1 MTSGNG
7 QASRQANPR
16 TMRLPG
22 SVAEIEGSPPGP
34 DVGAFFD
41 LDGTL
46 VAGFTGVIMT
56 QDRLRRRQMSV
67 GEFIGMVQAGLNHQL
82 GRSEFEDLI
91 GKGARMMRGSSLD
104 DIDELAER
112 LFVQK
117 IVGRIYPEMRE
128 LVRAH
133 MARGHTVVLSSSAL
147 TVQVEPVARFLGI
160 QNVLSN
166 KFETDDDGLLTGE
179 VLTPIIWGPGK
190 ARAVQAFAA
199 KNGVDLSKSYF
210 YADGDEDVALMY
222 LVGNPRP
229 TNPAG
234 KLAAVAAKRGWPVL
248 KFTSRS
254 GSSPVS
260 QLRTAAGVA
269 SMMPIAAGAI
279 GLGLLTRNKRTGVN
293 FFTSAFGRTLLTATG
308 INLNVLGK
316 ENLTAQRPAVFI
328 FNHRNQADPMIAG
341 RLVETNFTSVGKKE
355 LEKDPI
361 VGTIGKVMDAA
372 FIDRDD
378 PKKAVE
384 GLKKVEELARKG
396 LSILIAPEGTR
407 LDTTEVG
414 PFKKGPF
421 RIAMSAGIP
430 IVPIVIRNAEVV
442 AARDSSTF
450 NPGTVDV
457 VVYPPIPIDDWTHEN
472 LVDRIAEVRQ
482 LYLDTLKDWPH
493 DELPKPDLYKRTKAP
508 AKKADG
514 QEGDGQEGDGQEG
527 DGQEDGRQGSDEKGW
542 RERPPV
548 KVPADHFAPFTTTD
562 DALVLASVSSPAEQ
576 ELLNDWLERQRR
588 DHPDSKVEVLRLPAD
603 DPPPAVLA
611 QLVSELEA
619 DEDRSVVPVRVFWVP
634 GGLPTRS
641 KVVSFLSGRDTYR
654 PPEILQRRILRKD
667 PSRAR
672 VVAGEPAKV
681 SELRQQWADTTVAEN
696 SREFARFV
704 IRRAILAIE
713 RVELR
718 LLGPEYK
725 SPRLIKP
732 ELLASARFREG
743 LERIPGATMETAG
756 EMLDELS
763 TGWSR
768 FSVDL
773 IPSLGR
779 AIFSRGFDPNIDY
792 DRGEV
797 ESMRRHLENHPA
809 VLLFSHRSYLDG
821 VIVPVAMQENRLPPV
836 HTFAGIN
843 LSFGFMGPL
852 MRHSG
857 VIFIRRKLDDPLY
870 KYVLRQFVGYIVEKR
885 FNLSWSIEGTR
896 SRTGKML
903 PPKLGLLAY
912 VADAYLDGRSDDI
925 LLQPVSIS
933 FDQLHETAEY
943 AAYARGGEKTPEGLS
958 WMYNFIKAQGERNY
972 GKIYVRF
979 PEAVSMREYLG
990 EPHGP
995 MATDDAAKRLALQK
1009 MAFEV
1014 AWRILRVTPV
1024 NASALVSA
1032 LLLTT
1037 RGVALTLDQ
1046 LHHTLQ
1052 DSLDYLER
1060 KQTPMTNSALRLRTA
1075 EGVRAAL
1082 DALSNGHP
1090 VTCVD
1095 GGREPVWRIAPEDE
1109 HEAAFYRNTLI
1120 DAFLETSIVELALAY
1135 AARAEGDR
1143 LEAFWSQAMRL
1154 RDLLKF
1160 DFYFAD
1166 SAAFRHH
1173 VAEEM
1178 SWYEDWESHVS
1189 RGEIDQLL
1197 RAKRPL
1203 VASAMLRSFFEAYE
1217 IVADVLRDAPAEI
1230 AEKDLTKRALGV
1242 GRQYVAQS
1250 RVRSNEAVSAL
1261 LFATARQVAAD
1272 QHLLESAADLDERR
1286 ITFRDELR
1294 AILRDM
1300 DKVEQISR
1308 EQFYAR
1314 EIDRRSLRSEPA

>member
-1 MTSGNG
+1 
-7 QASRQANPR
+7 
-16 TMRLPG
+16 
-22 SVAEIEGSPPGP
+22 
-34 DVGAFFD
+34 
-41 LDGTL
+41 
-46 VAGFTGVIMT
+46 
-56 QDRLRRRQMSV
+56 
-67 GEFIGMVQAGLNHQL
+67 
-82 GRSEFEDLI
+82 
-91 GKGARMMRGSSLD
+91 
-104 DIDELAER
+104 
-112 LFVQK
+112 
-117 IVGRIYPEMRE
+117 
-128 LVRAH
+128 
-133 MARGHTVVLSSSAL
+133 
-147 TVQVEPVARFLGI
+147 
-160 QNVLSN
+160 
-166 KFETDDDGLLTGE
+166 
-179 VLTPIIWGPGK
+179 
-190 ARAVQAFAA
+190 
-199 KNGVDLSKSYF
+199 
-210 YADGDEDVALMY
+210 
-222 LVGNPRP
+222 
-229 TNPAG
+229 
-234 KLAAVAAKRGWPVL
+234 
-248 KFTSRS
+248 
-254 GSSPVS
+254 
-260 QLRTAAGVA
+260 
-269 SMMPIAAGAI
+269 
-279 GLGLLTRNKRTGVN
+279 
-293 FFTSAFGRTLLTATG
+293 
-308 INLNVLGK
+308 
-316 ENLTAQRPAVFI
+316 
-328 FNHRNQADPMIAG
+328 
-341 RLVETNFTSVGKKE
+341 
-355 LEKDPI
+355 
-361 VGTIGKVMDAA
+361 
-372 FIDRDD
+372 
-378 PKKAVE
+378 
-384 GLKKVEELARKG
+384 
-396 LSILIAPEGTR
+396 
-407 LDTTEVG
+407 
-414 PFKKGPF
+414 
-421 RIAMSAGIP
+421 
-430 IVPIVIRNAEVV
+430 
-442 AARDSSTF
+442 
-450 NPGTVDV
+450 
-457 VVYPPIPIDDWTHEN
+457 
-472 LVDRIAEVRQ
+472 
-482 LYLDTLKDWPH
+482 
-493 DELPKPDLYKRTKAP
+493 
-508 AKKADG
+508 
-514 QEGDGQEGDGQEG
+514 
-527 DGQEDGRQGSDEKGW
+527 
-542 RERPPV
+542 V

-562 DALVLASVSSPAEQ
+562 DALVLAAASSAAEQ
-576 ELLNDWLERQRR
+576 KLLDDWLERQRR
-588 DHPDSKVEVLRLPAD
+588 DHPESNVEVLRLPDD
-603 DPPPAVLA
+603 DPPPSVLA
-611 QLVSELEA
+611 TLVQELEA
-619 DEDRSVVPVRVFWVP
+619 HEDRSVVPVRVFWVP
-634 GGLPTRS
+634 GGLPTRF
-641 KVVSFLSGRDTYR
+641 KVVALLSGRDTYR
-654 PPEILQRRILRKD
+654 PPEILQGRILRKD

-696 SREFARFV
+696 PREFARFV

-743 LERIPGATMETAG
+743 LERIPGATVEKAG

-773 IPSLGR
+773 IPTLGR

-792 DRGEV
+792 DRTEV
-797 ESMRRHLENHPA
+797 EAMRRALENHPA

-995 MATDDAAKRLALQK
+995 MTTDDAAKRLALQK

-1024 NASALVSA
+1024 NATALISA
-1032 LLLTT
+1032 LLLTA

-1046 LHHTLQ
+1046 IHHTLQ

-1060 KQTPMTNSALRLRTA
+1060 KQTPITNSALRLRTA

-1082 DALSNGHP
+1082 DALSHGHP

-1135 AARAEGDR
+1135 ARRAESDR
-1143 LEAFWSQAMRL
+1143 LDAFWAQAMRI

-1166 SAAFRHH
+1166 SAAFRGH

-1178 SWYEDWESHVS
+1178 SWHQDWESHVFA
-1189 RGEIDQLL
+1189 GEIDGLL

-1203 VASAMLRSFFEAYE
+1203 IAGAMLRPFFEAYA
-1217 IVADVLRDAPAEI
+1217 IVADVLRDSPAEI

-1242 GRQYVAQS
+1242 GRQYVAQG
-1250 RVRSNEAVSAL
+1250 RVRSNESVSAL
-1261 LFATARQVAAD
+1261 LFATARQVGAD
-1272 QHLLESAADLDERR
+1272 QNLLESGDDLDERR
-1286 ITFRDELR
+1286 SAFRDELR

-1300 DKVEQISR
+1300 DDVEQIAR

-1314 EIDRRSLRSEPA
+1314 EIARRGVRRQPA